1 MIICTGISKVQAS
14 TYLGEFCWGF
24 VYSDSS
30 LSIPPFTAK
39 LAVTDMGNQHFIVN
53 GIDTDNFLYHGNAE
67 IIGSDVHLSLYS
79 SFFGSFDGFPPEPTF
94 IAYHVVLSLTSLSG
108 TFYDEFSTSS
118 IGTVKFISF
127 VP

>member
-1 MIICTGISKVQAS
+1 MRTFKIVAINSILVFALIICTGISKVQAS

-53 GIDTDNFLYHGNAE
+53 GIDTDNFLFHGNAE
-67 IIGSDVHLSLYS
+67 IIGSDVHLSLYQ
-79 SFFGSFDGFPPEPTF
+79 SFFGSFGGDSPRSNLRRISRSF
-94 IAYHVVLSLTSLSG
+94 I
-108 TFYDEFSTSS
+108 FN
-118 IGTVKFISF
+118 FIK
-127 VP
+127 